1 MHTRSL
7 RTFVAIGRVES
18 FAVAARQLNM
28 TLSAVS
34 MQMKALEERF
44 GIELFDRS
52 VRPPRLTPLGRQL
65 MDHAQEVVAAED
77 AFVAAASFDDAVA
90 GQFAIGFVNTA
101 SVRLLPEFLVL
112 AKTRLPR
119 MRFEL
124 STGLSH
130 VLEEKVQNGTLDAA
144 VVTEPVQ
151 QGARLDYLPIVTER
165 ILFAAHAEVTTRDP
179 ALLAATTPF
188 LQFQPN
194 AGIGKL
200 IARQAAAFTPAS
212 APAPILL
219 DYVDAILEC
228 VKRGVG
234 FTMLPEPDIQ
244 RGADPRIIAF
254 AAPGLDLTRRLSLV
268 TKDGAGV
275 AARAI
280 LGLLLAVGGG
290 EPTDQAVPSWTA
302 RPRARARGRRS

>member
-34 MQMKALEERF
+34 MQMKALEDRF
-44 GIELFDRS
+44 GIALFDRS

-144 VVTEPVQ
+144 VVTEPLLP
-151 QGARLDYLPIVTER
+151 GARLDYLGIVTER

-268 TKDGAGV
+268 TKEGAGV

-290 EPTDQAVPSWTA
+290 EQDPVVDT
-302 RPRARARGRRS
+302 